1 LCRWNQ
7 VSTAVTDGVT
17 DGETRRHFLFY
28 EATDLFDC
36 FHCQHLAASSANLLL
51 HEPIP
56 AASFLFVLFKVRVSV
71 TSLRDGQTDRQ
82 PIKSVTVN
90 CCCNT
95 QARQWHQSVRNIH
108 RSPASIRWHGNK
120 FQFKSGT
127 GPVPIKPLLY
137 NARRAARIGQS
148 RRPSE
153 NAIDQPFPFF
163 IFFHPTEC
171 PWISDVATRFA
182 SAAHLLEN
190 VQSQSP

>member
-1 LCRWNQ
+1 MALRIHGGISCFTKQRIYL
-7 VSTAVTDGVT
+7 TAFIANIWPHPVQTCCFMN
-17 DGETRRHFLFY
+17 RFLPP
-28 EATDLFDC
+28 LFC
-36 FHCQHLAASSANLLL
+36 W
-51 HEPIP
+51 
-56 AASFLFVLFKVRVSV
+56 FVLFKVRVSV

-182 SAAHLLEN
+182 SVAHLLEN